1 MSRPLTSNPHAPSSS
16 VHIRPAGPADLD
28 AIDALERGAF
38 AQDRFARR
46 NLRRLL
52 TRPSALVLLAE
63 RAGEHGPERV
73 GYALILY
80 RRNATVARLYSIA
93 VDETARGQGIGPA
106 LVEEAARHAAQR
118 GCRRL
123 RLEVRR
129 SNGAAQRSYE
139 RSAFRRTG
147 IRPAYYDDGEDAV
160 IMETEIAMREHTQS

>member
-1 MSRPLTSNPHAPSSS
+1 MSRPLTSNPHAPSSPIR
-16 VHIRPAGPADLD
+16 IRPAGPADLD
-28 AIDALERGAF
+28 AIDALERGALGQQDQGGGTREQP
-38 AQDRFARR
+38 AQIAAGKAI
-46 NLRRLL
+46 
-52 TRPSALVLLAE
+52 PAK